1 MKAVHCLPRCAGIAL
16 LALALLL
23 LNACMAEE
31 TVLLPT
37 EAATEAASPA
47 ATAAPEPTPTAP
59 LEPVDVDFSTC
70 TEPLEKKPYMPFS
83 LHPHRILR
91 RALTGFPATAQVER
105 ACALRD
111 LGGVILVGTDE
122 TGRQFLV
129 GLSTETWTC
138 EVFYTLGE
146 GMRVT
151 SLGQAA
157 SSGRYNESGAFA
169 WTETDGDAWRLRL
182 YDERLQEGESAEL
195 LAETTL
201 ASGALSQGSAFLPQ
215 LRSLTTYWDTT
226 VYAVYDSPEGAV
238 RLELGSG
245 ETFALSGFTPFCCE
259 NAPIW
264 SPAYTIAFA
273 IVQQDGQLALRVWKE
288 DKEAGEMYED
298 ATFTLRLPDG
308 EMPTKLLSTYWGYAD
323 TDDYSFCLLTDAGNL
338 YWYDWEKNAYDPP
351 QEETLLVARDVVAA
365 EPCSHAEAWFLSPE
379 CDNLLKFRDGEG
391 SVTAFRLS
399 EKPVELTAVT
409 SAYTDERLSEPHEV
423 FVFGSEEGVP
433 VVFVL
438 EQGDTIRDYWGGE

>member
-1 MKAVHCLPRCAGIAL
+1 MKAVHCLPRRAGIAL

-47 ATAAPEPTPTAP
+47 ATTAPEPTPIAP
-59 LEPVDVDFSTC
+59 LAPVDVDFSTC

-122 TGRQFLV
+122 TGRQFLA

-182 YDERLQEGESAEL
+182 YDERLQEGESADL

-215 LRSLTTYWDTT
+215 LRSRTSYWKTT
-226 VYAVYDSPEGAV
+226 VYAVYDSPEGAMC
-238 RLELGSG
+238 LELGSG

-264 SPAYTIAFA
+264 SPAYDTAFA
-273 IVQQDGQLALRVWKE
+273 IVQQDGQLALRVWEE
-288 DKEAGEMYED
+288 DWRAGEMREGG
-298 ATFTLRLPDG
+298 TFTLRLPEG
-308 EMPTKLLSTYWGYAD
+308 ETPVKLFSASLEYGGPD
-323 TDDYSFCLLTDAGNL
+323 NYSFCLLTDAGNL
-338 YWYDWEKNAYDPP
+338 YWYDWKKDDNEAL
-351 QEETLLVARDVVAA
+351 EEIQLVARDVVAA
-365 EPCSHAEAWFLSPE
+365 EPCSHAEAWFLSSE
-379 CDNLLKFRDGEG
+379 CDNLLRFRNGEEH
-391 SVTAFRLS
+391 VTAFRLS

-409 SAYTDERLSEPHEV
+409 SAYTDERRSEPHET
-423 FVFGSEEGVP
+423 FVFGTEEGVP

>member
-1 MKAVHCLPRCAGIAL
+1 MKAVHCLPRRAGIAL

-47 ATAAPEPTPTAP
+47 ATTAPEPTPIAP
-59 LEPVDVDFSTC
+59 LAPVDVDFSTC
-70 TEPLEKKPYMPFS
+70 TEPLRKKPYMPFS

-122 TGRQFLV
+122 TGRQFLA

-215 LRSLTTYWDTT
+215 LRSRTSYWKTT
-226 VYAVYDSPEGAV
+226 VYAVYDSPEGAM

-264 SPAYTIAFA
+264 SPAYDTAFA

-288 DKEAGEMYED
+288 DKEAGEMYEA

-423 FVFGSEEGVP
+423 FVFGTEEGVP

>member
-1 MKAVHCLPRCAGIAL
+1 MKAVHCLPRRAGIAL

-47 ATAAPEPTPTAP
+47 ATTAPEPTPIAP
-59 LEPVDVDFSTC
+59 LAPVDVDFSTC

-122 TGRQFLV
+122 TGRQFLA

-182 YDERLQEGESAEL
+182 YDERLQAGESVEL

-215 LRSLTTYWDTT
+215 LRSRTTYWKTT
-226 VYAVYDSPEGAV
+226 VYAVYDSPEGAM

-264 SPAYTIAFA
+264 SPAYDTAFA

-288 DKEAGEMYED
+288 DKEAGEMYEA

-365 EPCSHAEAWFLSPE
+365 EPCSHTEAWFLSPE
-379 CDNLLKFRDGEG
+379 CDNLLKFYDSEER
-391 SVTAFRLS
+391 VTAFRLS

-409 SAYTDERLSEPHEV
+409 SAYTDERLSEPHEI
-423 FVFGSEEGVP
+423 FVFGAEEGVP

>member
-1 MKAVHCLPRCAGIAL
+1 M
-16 LALALLL
+16 
-23 LNACMAEE
+23 
-31 TVLLPT
+31 
-37 EAATEAASPA
+37 
-47 ATAAPEPTPTAP
+47 
-59 LEPVDVDFSTC
+59 
-70 TEPLEKKPYMPFS
+70 
-83 LHPHRILR
+83 
-91 RALTGFPATAQVER
+91 
-105 ACALRD
+105 
-111 LGGVILVGTDE
+111 
-122 TGRQFLV
+122 
-129 GLSTETWTC
+129 
-138 EVFYTLGE
+138 FYTLGE

-182 YDERLQEGESAEL
+182 YDERLQAGESADL
-195 LAETTL
+195 LAETAL

-215 LRSLTTYWDTT
+215 LRSRTTYWDTT

-245 ETFALSGFTPFCCE
+245 ETLALSGFTPFCCE

-264 SPAYTIAFA
+264 SPAYDTAFA
-273 IVQQDGQLALRVWKE
+273 IVQQDGQLVLRVWKE

-365 EPCSHAEAWFLSPE
+365 EPCSHTEAWFLSPE
-379 CDNLLKFRDGEG
+379 CDNLLKFYDSEER
-391 SVTAFRLS
+391 VTAFRLS

-423 FVFGSEEGVP
+423 FVFGAEEGVP

-438 EQGDTIRDYWGGE
+438 EQWDTIRDYWGGE

>member
-1 MKAVHCLPRCAGIAL
+1 MKAVHCLPRRAGIAL

-59 LEPVDVDFSTC
+59 LAPVDVDFSTC
-70 TEPLEKKPYMPFS
+70 TEPMEKKPYMPFS

-122 TGRQFLV
+122 TGRQFLA
-129 GLSTETWTC
+129 GLSTKTWTC

-182 YDERLQEGESAEL
+182 YDERLQEGESADL
-195 LAETTL
+195 RAETTL

-215 LRSLTTYWDTT
+215 LCSRTTYWDTT

-259 NAPIW
+259 NVPIW
-264 SPAYTIAFA
+264 SPAYDTAFA

-288 DKEAGEMYED
+288 DKEAGEMYEA

-308 EMPTKLLSTYWGYAD
+308 EMPTKLLSTYWGYEEAD
-323 TDDYSFCLLTDAGNL
+323 NYSFCLLTDAGNL
-338 YWYDWEKNAYDPP
+338 YWYDWEKNAYYPP
-351 QEETLLVARDVVAA
+351 PEETLLVARDVVAA

-379 CDNLLKFRDGEG
+379 CDNLLKFYNGEKH
-391 SVTAFRLS
+391 VTAFRLS

-423 FVFGSEEGVP
+423 FVFGTEEGVP

>member
-1 MKAVHCLPRCAGIAL
+1 MKAVHCLPRRAGIAL

-59 LEPVDVDFSTC
+59 LAPVDVDFSTC

-122 TGRQFLV
+122 TGRQFLA

-215 LRSLTTYWDTT
+215 LRSRTSYWKTT
-226 VYAVYDSPEGAV
+226 VYAVYDSPEGAM

-264 SPAYTIAFA
+264 SH
-273 IVQQDGQLALRVWKE
+273 
-288 DKEAGEMYED
+288 KEAGEMYEA

-308 EMPTKLLSTYWGYAD
+308 EMPTKLLSTYWGYEEAD
-323 TDDYSFCLLTDAGNL
+323 NYSFCLLTDAGNL

-351 QEETLLVARDVVAA
+351 PEETLLVARDVVAA
-365 EPCSHAEAWFLSPE
+365 EPCSHTEAWFLSPE
-379 CDNLLKFRDGEG
+379 CDNLLKFYDSEER
-391 SVTAFRLS
+391 VTAFRLS

-423 FVFGSEEGVP
+423 FVFGAEEGVP

-438 EQGDTIRDYWGGE
+438 EQWDTIRDYWGGE

>member
-1 MKAVHCLPRCAGIAL
+1 MKAVHCLPRRAGIAL

-47 ATAAPEPTPTAP
+47 ATAAPEPTPTAS
-59 LEPVDVDFSTC
+59 LAPVDVDFSTC

-122 TGRQFLV
+122 TGRQFLA

-215 LRSLTTYWDTT
+215 LRSRTSYWKTT
-226 VYAVYDSPEGAV
+226 VYAVYDSPEGAM

-264 SPAYTIAFA
+264 SPAYDTAFA

-288 DKEAGEMYED
+288 DKEAGEMYEA

-365 EPCSHAEAWFLSPE
+365 EPCSHTEAWFLSPE
-379 CDNLLKFRDGEG
+379 CDNLLKFYDSEER
-391 SVTAFRLS
+391 VTAFRLS

-423 FVFGSEEGVP
+423 FVFGAEEGVP

>member
-1 MKAVHCLPRCAGIAL
+1 MKAVHCLPRRAGIAL

-59 LEPVDVDFSTC
+59 LAPVDVDFSTC

-122 TGRQFLV
+122 TGRQFLA

-215 LRSLTTYWDTT
+215 LRSRTSYWKTT
-226 VYAVYDSPEGAV
+226 VYAVYDSPEGAM

-264 SPAYTIAFA
+264 SPAYDTAFA

-288 DKEAGEMYED
+288 DKEAGEMYEA

-365 EPCSHAEAWFLSPE
+365 EPCSHTEAWFLSPE
-379 CDNLLKFRDGEG
+379 CDNLLKFYDSEER
-391 SVTAFRLS
+391 VTAFRLS

-423 FVFGSEEGVP
+423 FVFGAEEGVP

>member
-1 MKAVHCLPRCAGIAL
+1 MKAVHCLPRRAGIAL

-37 EAATEAASPA
+37 EATTEAASPA

-59 LEPVDVDFSTC
+59 LAPVDVDFSTC

-91 RALTGFPATAQVER
+91 RALTGFSATAQVER

-122 TGRQFLV
+122 TGRQFLA

-215 LRSLTTYWDTT
+215 LRSRTSYWKTT
-226 VYAVYDSPEGAV
+226 VYAVYDSPEGAM

-264 SPAYTIAFA
+264 SPAYDTAFA

-288 DKEAGEMYED
+288 DKEAGEMYEA

-365 EPCSHAEAWFLSPE
+365 EPCSHTEAWFLSPE
-379 CDNLLKFRDGEG
+379 CDNLLKFYDSEER
-391 SVTAFRLS
+391 VTAFRLS

-423 FVFGSEEGVP
+423 FVFGAEEGVP

>member
-1 MKAVHCLPRCAGIAL
+1 MKAVHCLPRRAGIAL

-37 EAATEAASPA
+37 EATTEAASPA
-47 ATAAPEPTPTAP
+47 ATAAPKPTPTAP
-59 LEPVDVDFSTC
+59 LAPVDVDFSTC

-91 RALTGFPATAQVER
+91 RALTGFPAAAQVER

-122 TGRQFLV
+122 SGRQFLA
-129 GLSTETWTC
+129 GLNTETWTC
-138 EVFYTLGE
+138 EVLCTLGE

-157 SSGRYNESGAFA
+157 ASGRYNESGAFA

-215 LRSLTTYWDTT
+215 LCALTTYWDTT
-226 VYAVYDSPEGAV
+226 VYAVYDSPDGAV

-245 ETFALSGFTPFCCE
+245 ETLALSGFTPFCCE
-259 NAPIW
+259 NAPVW
-264 SPAYTIAFA
+264 SPAIDIAFA
-273 IVQQDGQLALRVWKE
+273 IVQQDGQPALRVWKE
-288 DKEAGEMYED
+288 DKGAGEMYEF

-308 EMPTKLLSTYWGYAD
+308 EMPTKLLSTYWGYGD
-323 TDDYSFCLLTDAGNL
+323 TDNYSFCLLTDAGHL
-338 YWYDWEKNAYDPP
+338 YWYDRKKDDNEAL
-351 QEETLLVARDVVAA
+351 EEMQLVARDVVAA
-365 EPCSHAEAWFLSPE
+365 EPCSHAEAWFLSSE
-379 CDNLLKFRDGEG
+379 CDDLLKFRDGEG

-423 FVFGSEEGVP
+423 FVFGTEEGVP

-438 EQGDTIRDYWGGE
+438 EEGDTIRDSWGGE

>member
-1 MKAVHCLPRCAGIAL
+1 MKAVHCLPRRAGIAL

-37 EAATEAASPA
+37 EATTEAASPA

-59 LEPVDVDFSTC
+59 LAPVDVDFSTC

-91 RALTGFPATAQVER
+91 RALTGFPATAQAER

-122 TGRQFLV
+122 TGRQFLA

-195 LAETTL
+195 LVETTL

-215 LRSLTTYWDTT
+215 LCSRTTYWKTT
-226 VYAVYDSPEGAV
+226 VYVVYDSPEGAV

-264 SPAYTIAFA
+264 SPAYDTAFA
-273 IVQQDGQLALRVWKE
+273 IVQQDGQLVLRVWKE
-288 DKEAGEMYED
+288 DKEAGEMYEA

-379 CDNLLKFRDGEG
+379 CDNLLKFYNGEKH
-391 SVTAFRLS
+391 VTAFRLS

-423 FVFGSEEGVP
+423 FVFGTEEGVP

>member
-1 MKAVHCLPRCAGIAL
+1 MKAVHCLPRRAGIAL

-37 EAATEAASPA
+37 EATTEAASPA

-59 LEPVDVDFSTC
+59 LAPVDVDFSIC

-122 TGRQFLV
+122 TGRQFLA

-215 LRSLTTYWDTT
+215 LRLLTSYWTAPA
-226 VYAVYDSPEGAV
+226 YAVYDSPDGTMC
-238 RLELGSG
+238 LEFGLDK
-245 ETFALSGFTPFCCE
+245 TVALLDFSPLCYE
-259 NAPIW
+259 KEPIW
-264 SPAYTIAFA
+264 
-273 IVQQDGQLALRVWKE
+273 
-288 DKEAGEMYED
+288 
-298 ATFTLRLPDG
+298 
-308 EMPTKLLSTYWGYAD
+308 
-323 TDDYSFCLLTDAGNL
+323 
-338 YWYDWEKNAYDPP
+338 
-351 QEETLLVARDVVAA
+351 
-365 EPCSHAEAWFLSPE
+365 
-379 CDNLLKFRDGEG
+379 
-391 SVTAFRLS
+391 
-399 EKPVELTAVT
+399 
-409 SAYTDERLSEPHEV
+409 
-423 FVFGSEEGVP
+423 
-433 VVFVL
+433 
-438 EQGDTIRDYWGGE
+438 

>member
-1 MKAVHCLPRCAGIAL
+1 MKAVHCLPRRAGIAL

-47 ATAAPEPTPTAP
+47 ATTAPEPTPTAP
-59 LEPVDVDFSTC
+59 LAPVDVDFSTC

-122 TGRQFLV
+122 TGRQFLA

-215 LRSLTTYWDTT
+215 LRSRTSYWKTT
-226 VYAVYDSPEGAV
+226 VYAVYDSPEGAM

-264 SPAYTIAFA
+264 SPAYDTAFA

-288 DKEAGEMYED
+288 DKEAGEMYEA

-308 EMPTKLLSTYWGYAD
+308 EMPTKLLSTYWGYEEAD
-323 TDDYSFCLLTDAGNL
+323 NYSFCLLTDAGNL

-351 QEETLLVARDVVAA
+351 PEETLLVARDVVAA
-365 EPCSHAEAWFLSPE
+365 EPCSHTEAWFLSPE
-379 CDNLLKFRDGEG
+379 CDNLLKFYDSEER
-391 SVTAFRLS
+391 VTAFRLS

-423 FVFGSEEGVP
+423 FVFGAEEGVP

-438 EQGDTIRDYWGGE
+438 EQWDTIRDYWGGE

>member
-1 MKAVHCLPRCAGIAL
+1 MKAVHCLPRRAGIAL

-59 LEPVDVDFSTC
+59 LAPVDVDFSTC

-122 TGRQFLV
+122 TGRQFLA

-215 LRSLTTYWDTT
+215 LRSRTSYWKTT
-226 VYAVYDSPEGAV
+226 VYAVYDSPEGAM

-259 NAPIW
+259 NASIW
-264 SPAYTIAFA
+264 SPAYDTAFA

-288 DKEAGEMYED
+288 DKEAGEMYEA

-379 CDNLLKFRDGEG
+379 CDNLLKFYDSEER
-391 SVTAFRLS
+391 VTAFRLS

-423 FVFGSEEGVP
+423 FVFGTEEGVP

-438 EQGDTIRDYWGGE
+438 EQWDTIRDYWGGE

>member
-1 MKAVHCLPRCAGIAL
+1 MKAVHCLPRRAGIAL

-59 LEPVDVDFSTC
+59 LAPVDVDFSTC

-122 TGRQFLV
+122 TGRQFLA

-215 LRSLTTYWDTT
+215 LRSRTSYWKTT
-226 VYAVYDSPEGAV
+226 VYAVYDSPEGAM

-264 SPAYTIAFA
+264 SPAYDTAFA

-288 DKEAGEMYED
+288 DKEAGEMYEA

-308 EMPTKLLSTYWGYAD
+308 EMPTKLLSTYWGYEEAD
-323 TDDYSFCLLTDAGNL
+323 NYSFCLLTDAGNL

-351 QEETLLVARDVVAA
+351 PEETLLVARDVVAA
-365 EPCSHAEAWFLSPE
+365 EPCSHTEAWFLSPE
-379 CDNLLKFRDGEG
+379 CDNLLKFYDSEER
-391 SVTAFRLS
+391 VTAFRLS

-423 FVFGSEEGVP
+423 FVFGAEEGVP

-438 EQGDTIRDYWGGE
+438 EQWDTIRDYWGGE

>member
-1 MKAVHCLPRCAGIAL
+1 MKAVHCLPRRAGIAL

-59 LEPVDVDFSTC
+59 LAPVDVDFSTC

-122 TGRQFLV
+122 TGRQFLA

-157 SSGRYNESGAFA
+157 SSGCYNESGAFA

-215 LRSLTTYWDTT
+215 LRSRTTYWKTT

-245 ETFALSGFTPFCCE
+245 ETLALTGFTPFCCE

-264 SPAYTIAFA
+264 SPAYDTAFA

-298 ATFTLRLPDG
+298 ATFMLRLPDG
-308 EMPTKLLSTYWGYAD
+308 EMPTKLLSTYWGYEEAD
-323 TDDYSFCLLTDAGNL
+323 NYSFCLLTDAGNL

-365 EPCSHAEAWFLSPE
+365 EPCSHTEAWFLSPE
-379 CDNLLKFRDGEG
+379 CDNLLKFYDSEER
-391 SVTAFRLS
+391 VTAFRLS

-409 SAYTDERLSEPHEV
+409 SAYTDERRSEPHET
-423 FVFGSEEGVP
+423 FVFGTEEGVP

>member
-1 MKAVHCLPRCAGIAL
+1 MKAVHCLPRRAGIAL

-47 ATAAPEPTPTAP
+47 ATAAPEPTPLA
-59 LEPVDVDFSTC
+59 PVDVDFSTC

-122 TGRQFLV
+122 TGRQFLA

-138 EVFYTLGE
+138 EVFYTLEE

-182 YDERLQEGESAEL
+182 YDERLREGESAEL

-215 LRSLTTYWDTT
+215 LRSRTSYWKTT

-245 ETFALSGFTPFCCE
+245 ETLALSGFTPFCCE

-264 SPAYTIAFA
+264 SPAYDTAFA
-273 IVQQDGQLALRVWKE
+273 IVQQDGQLVLRVWNE
-288 DKEAGEMYED
+288 DKEAGEMYEA

-308 EMPTKLLSTYWGYAD
+308 EMPTKLLSTYWGYEEAD
-323 TDDYSFCLLTDAGNL
+323 NYSFCLLTDAGNL
-338 YWYDWEKNAYDPP
+338 YWYDWDKNAYYPP
-351 QEETLLVARDVVAA
+351 PEETLLVARDVVAA
-365 EPCSHAEAWFLSPE
+365 EPCSHAEAWFLSSE
-379 CDNLLKFRDGEG
+379 CDNLLRFRNGEER
-391 SVTAFRLS
+391 VTAFRLS
-399 EKPVELTAVT
+399 EKPVELTAIT
-409 SAYTDERLSEPHEV
+409 SGYTDERRSEPHET
-423 FVFGSEEGVP
+423 FVFGTEEGVP

-438 EQGDTIRDYWGGE
+438 EQWDTIRDYWGGE

>member
-1 MKAVHCLPRCAGIAL
+1 MKAVHCLPRRAGLAL

-37 EAATEAASPA
+37 EATTEAASPA

-59 LEPVDVDFSTC
+59 LAPVDVDFSTC

-122 TGRQFLV
+122 TGRQFLA

-182 YDERLQEGESAEL
+182 YDERLQAGESADL
-195 LAETTL
+195 LAETAL

-215 LRSLTTYWDTT
+215 LRSRTSYWKTT
-226 VYAVYDSPEGAV
+226 VYAVYDSPEGAM

-264 SPAYTIAFA
+264 SPAYDTAFA
-273 IVQQDGQLALRVWKE
+273 IVQQDGQLVLRVWKE
-288 DKEAGEMYED
+288 DKEAGEMYEA

-365 EPCSHAEAWFLSPE
+365 EPCSHTEAWFLSPE
-379 CDNLLKFRDGEG
+379 CDNLLKFYDSEER
-391 SVTAFRLS
+391 VTAFRLS

-423 FVFGSEEGVP
+423 FVFGAEEGVP

-438 EQGDTIRDYWGGE
+438 EQWDTIRDYWGGE

>member
-1 MKAVHCLPRCAGIAL
+1 MKAVHCLPRRAGIAL

-37 EAATEAASPA
+37 EATTEAASPA

-59 LEPVDVDFSTC
+59 LAPVDVDFSTC

-91 RALTGFPATAQVER
+91 RAPTGFPATAQVER

-122 TGRQFLV
+122 TGRQFLA

-215 LRSLTTYWDTT
+215 LCALTTYWDTT
-226 VYAVYDSPEGAV
+226 VYAVYDSPDGAV
-238 RLELGSG
+238 RPVLC
-245 ETFALSGFTPFCCE
+245 P
-259 NAPIW
+259 
-264 SPAYTIAFA
+264 PAAARPKVRRY
-273 IVQQDGQLALRVWKE
+273 RC
-288 DKEAGEMYED
+288 
-298 ATFTLRLPDG
+298 LPARR
-308 EMPTKLLSTYWGYAD
+308 YV
-323 TDDYSFCLLTDAGNL
+323 
-338 YWYDWEKNAYDPP
+338 PP
-351 QEETLLVARDVVAA
+351 VPAR
-365 EPCSHAEAWFLSPE
+365 P
-379 CDNLLKFRDGEG
+379 KG
-391 SVTAFRLS
+391 
-399 EKPVELTAVT
+399 
-409 SAYTDERLSEPHEV
+409 
-423 FVFGSEEGVP
+423 
-433 VVFVL
+433 
-438 EQGDTIRDYWGGE
+438 

>member
-1 MKAVHCLPRCAGIAL
+1 MKAVHCLPRRAGIAL

-59 LEPVDVDFSTC
+59 LAPVDVDFSTC

-122 TGRQFLV
+122 TGRQFLA

-215 LRSLTTYWDTT
+215 LRLLTSYWTAPA
-226 VYAVYDSPEGAV
+226 YAVYDSPEGTMC
-238 RLELGSG
+238 LEFGLDK
-245 ETFALSGFTPFCCE
+245 TVALLDFSPLCYE
-259 NAPIW
+259 KEPIW
-264 SPAYTIAFA
+264 SPKNGTVYA
-273 IVQQDGQLALRVWKE
+273 IVQQDGQLALRVWEE
-288 DKEAGEMYED
+288 DWRAGEMREGG
-298 ATFTLRLPDG
+298 TFTLRLPEG
-308 EMPTKLLSTYWGYAD
+308 ETPVKLFSASLEYGGPD
-323 TDDYSFCLLTDAGNL
+323 NYSFCLLTDAGNL
-338 YWYDWEKNAYDPP
+338 YWYDWKKDDNEAL
-351 QEETLLVARDVVAA
+351 EEIQLVARDVVAA
-365 EPCSHAEAWFLSPE
+365 EPCSHAEAWFLSSE
-379 CDNLLKFRDGEG
+379 CDNLLRFRNGEEH
-391 SVTAFRLS
+391 VTAFRLS

-409 SAYTDERLSEPHEV
+409 SAYTDERRSEPHET
-423 FVFGSEEGVP
+423 FVFGTEEGVP

-438 EQGDTIRDYWGGE
+438 EEADDYRADWGGA